1 MKTGIK
7 AVYWKTL
14 FAVTVWGGSFIAT
27 KIALRELAPFTV
39 VWARFLIGVV
49 ILGLGVAWRGQFQRL
64 PLKTL
69 LYLAG
74 LGAIGITFHQGLQS
88 SGLVTA
94 QASTTAWIV
103 ASTPVFIALLG
114 WLFLKERVTW
124 LKAGGIILAAAGV
137 LMILGGGDALA
148 LFRGMKIGPGDWL
161 ILISAPNW
169 AIFSILSR
177 SGLKR
182 MPAALMMFYVMLFGW
197 LLTTPF
203 VLAGPGLGNLAELTL
218 NGWWALLFL
227 GVICSGLAYIFWYDA
242 LQELPAAQAGV
253 FLYIEPL
260 VTAAAAAAMLD
271 EPVSLAVLAGGAV
284 ILLGVALVNR
294 PVQAAGAKS

>member
-1 MKTGIK
+1 MG
-7 AVYWKTL
+7 
-14 FAVTVWGGSFIAT
+14 
-27 KIALRELAPFTV
+27 ALSDR
-39 VWARFLIGVV
+39 IV
-49 ILGLGVAWRGQFQRL
+49 ILGLGVVWRGQFQRL

-148 LFRGMKIGPGDWL
+148 LFRGMKNPGQVIGC
-161 ILISAPNW
+161 SHQC
-169 AIFSILSR
+169 SQ
-177 SGLKR
+177 
-182 MPAALMMFYVMLFGW
+182 
-197 LLTTPF
+197 
-203 VLAGPGLGNLAELTL
+203 LGNFFNIVAV
-218 NGWWALLFL
+218 WA
-227 GVICSGLAYIFWYDA
+227 
-242 LQELPAAQAGV
+242 
-253 FLYIEPL
+253 
-260 VTAAAAAAMLD
+260 
-271 EPVSLAVLAGGAV
+271 
-284 ILLGVALVNR
+284 
-294 PVQAAGAKS
+294 

>member
-14 FAVTVWGGSFIAT
+14 FAVTAWGGSFIAT
-27 KIALRELAPFTV
+27 KVALRELAPFTL
-39 VWARFLIGVV
+39 VWARFLIGIV
-49 ILGLGVAWRGQFQRL
+49 ILGLGVVWRGQFQRL

-103 ASTPVFIALLG
+103 ASTPIFIALLG

-137 LMILGGGDALA
+137 LMFLLSRPIILVIYGERWLDSLEAFRILIVYGVSKAVASLSSMTLFALDRPWIVTIASFMMAGLFA
-148 LFRGMKIGPGDWL
+148 LFCVPMTRLWGIEGTAGAVVA
-161 ILISAPNW
+161 SGV
-169 AIFSILSR
+169 LSH
-177 SGLKR
+177 
-182 MPAALMMFYVMLFGW
+182 LF
-197 LLTTPF
+197 
-203 VLAGPGLGNLAELTL
+203 A
-218 NGWWALLFL
+218 
-227 GVICSGLAYIFWYDA
+227 
-242 LQELPAAQAGV
+242 
-253 FLYIEPL
+253 
-260 VTAAAAAAMLD
+260 VTAAAIMLSGHV
-271 EPVSLAVLAGGAV
+271 PQK
-284 ILLGVALVNR
+284 
-294 PVQAAGAKS
+294 QA